1 MAGNVVRAAGV
12 YKDEASLACLHDP
25 MFTSAEPADVFIAG
39 AGPAG
44 LAAAI
49 AARRKGLRVT
59 VADASEPPVDKAC
72 GEGLMPEGLSALHA
86 LGVSIDPHDGKI
98 FRGIRFCEPGRSA
111 AAKFPG
117 AYGIGVRRPLLHARL
132 MRHAEDLGVRI
143 FWRARVQPCA
153 DGSIAING
161 EKLRSRWIIG
171 ADGQNSAIRA
181 WAGLDA
187 NRTSSLRFGFRRHFR
202 VAPWTDHVEV
212 HWGERCQ
219 VYITPVST
227 EEICVAMITRH
238 RHVRYDPDFAG
249 FPEVAS
255 RLAGAE
261 PSTSLKGAVT
271 VTRRFKSVTRGNVAL
286 IGEASGSVDAITGE
300 GMSLAFQQA
309 LALGE
314 ALAVGDLALYQ
325 PAHRRIGRLPEGM
338 AHLILQMDRWP
349 WARRRVLRALASD
362 PELFPK
368 LLALHV
374 GALRP
379 RQLGV
384 SGTAALAWQMLTA

>member
-1 MAGNVVRAAGV
+1 MAANITR
-12 YKDEASLACLHDP
+12 SI
-25 MFTSAEPADVFIAG
+25 SAEPGDVFIAG

-59 VADASEPPVDKAC
+59 VADASRPPVDKAC
-72 GEGLMPEGLSALHA
+72 GEGLMPGGLAALRA
-86 LGVSIDPHDGKI
+86 LGVFIDPQDGRI
-98 FRGIRFCEPGRSA
+98 FCGIRFCQPETSA
-111 AAKFPG
+111 AAQFPN
-117 AYGIGVRRPLLHARL
+117 AYGIGMRRPLLHARL

-143 FWRARVQPCA
+143 LWRARVQPCP
-153 DGSIAING
+153 DGSIAVNG
-161 EKLRSRWIIG
+161 EELRSRWIVG
-171 ADGQNSAIRA
+171 ADGQNSVIRR

-187 NRTSSLRFGFRRHFR
+187 NRTSSFRYGFRRHFR

-219 VYITPVST
+219 IYVTPVSH

-238 RHVRYDPDFAG
+238 RHVRYDNAFAG
-249 FPEVAS
+249 FPEVA
-255 RLAGAE
+255 RRIAGAE
-261 PSTSLKGAVT
+261 VSSSLKGAVT
-271 VTRRFKSVTRGNVAL
+271 VTRRFKAVARGNVAL

-309 LALGE
+309 IALGE
-314 ALAVGDLALYQ
+314 ALGAGDLALYQ
-325 PAHRRIGRLPEGM
+325 RAHRGIGRLPESM

-379 RQLGV
+379 RQFGI
-384 SGTAALAWQMLTA
+384 SGSAALAWQMLTA